1 MNLVINI
8 RNKKKNEKKSI
19 VYSNMNQIIVTKK

>member
-8 RNKKKNEKKSI
+8 RNKKNEKKSI